1 MNQNVSAGLYFFE
14 FMDIGT
20 HEHPVKQL
28 SKIFNKK
35 KKDKDKEKT
44 LLKFLGFFYFLKFI
58 KYDKKIYFMIDL
70 KR

>member
-35 KKDKDKEKT
+35 KKDKEKEKT
-44 LLKFLGFFYFLKFI
+44 SS
-58 KYDKKIYFMIDL
+58 KYYANPS
-70 KR
+70 

>member
-28 SKIFNKK
+28 SMVWLASRYELWIQELDYQNMVLELDCKPVVWM
-35 KKDKDKEKT
+35 
-44 LLKFLGFFYFLKFI
+44 G
-58 KYDKKIYFMIDL
+58 
-70 KR
+70 